1 MTCPLFQRF
10 PARRRRGNPLGAEES
25 PQRQHTHPG
34 ARAGHHPLAAA
45 RAATAARGCGAG
57 LRLPG
62 FSPASRAA
70 GRQARSA
77 LASPVRSAA
86 LYGPLRRQR
95 CHRSAVVVMHATRPQ
110 VPGTRRPASQ
120 PSFSQAGSQRAA
132 FSPLTHT
139 HTQAH
144 IYNPKKHPPPGR
156 ETHDPPLPARRFL
169 SQDAPRA
176 RRCMARLMSPSDRR
190 SRKPPARAR
199 SRWPCSLPS
208 TRTST
213 VT

>member
-25 PQRQHTHPG
+25 PQRQHTHRG

-110 VPGTRRPASQ
+110 VPGPRRPASQ

-132 FSPLTHT
+132 FSPRHRRTRTRTHK
-139 HTQAH
+139 HTS
-144 IYNPKKHPPPGR
+144 ITPRSTRPP
-156 ETHDPPLPARRFL
+156 DAR
-169 SQDAPRA
+169 PTI
-176 RRCMARLMSPSDRR
+176 RR
-190 SRKPPARAR
+190 SPQTAFFRR
-199 SRWPCSLPS
+199 
-208 TRTST
+208 TRRGRGA
-213 VT
+213 VWRV